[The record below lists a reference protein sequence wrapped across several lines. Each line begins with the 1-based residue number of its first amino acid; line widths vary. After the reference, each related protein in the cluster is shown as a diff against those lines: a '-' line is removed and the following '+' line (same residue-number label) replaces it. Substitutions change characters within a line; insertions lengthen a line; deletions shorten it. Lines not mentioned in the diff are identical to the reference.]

1 MEQTI
6 EAGES
11 RPVTGTRRWVY
22 LVMPGDWEKGKGH
35 LVRLVFENTYGY
47 CLSGGGGKEP
57 WYWGDPDDEEKSLIL
72 AEETALDHNLR
83 RGLTPLDIQRIIL
96 SSMNKKNK

>member
-1 MEQTI
+1 
-6 EAGES
+6 
-11 RPVTGTRRWVY
+11 
-22 LVMPGDWEKGKGH
+22 
-35 LVRLVFENTYGY
+35 VFENTYGY